1 MIKVKFVKEYRES
14 ILMLPAVPRVS
25 EIVAAPD
32 GILGRV
38 SSVTWRLSDPDDI
51 FVKIIID

>member
-1 MIKVKFVKEYRES
+1 VIKVKFVKEYRES